1 MANNSM
7 KRIAEK
13 ICAMIYS
20 KDRRQP
26 EPYGTNAEVRRVED
40 GRAFVHIPGGV
51 DETPAK
57 MGVNAEA
64 GDQVHV
70 SISDGSALL
79 DGNLTNPPTDDKT
92 ARKAQ
97 RTATKADSKAT
108 EAKETAEQA
117 ETTANAV
124 SGVANNALTQAQQA
138 KQIADD
144 TEQHFWFQE
153 TGADTGAHITEVTQ
167 EEWSD
172 SSDPNYHSGG
182 NFLARSNG
190 AAVRDGLKELATMS
204 QNGFDAISYDD
215 NNDPVPIVHLGY
227 GPGYN
232 IAGTLSDDPYYT
244 LGQRNTAYHVGNYSV
259 VEGVDGHAMAYCS
272 HAEGYNSCVS
282 SLDGI
287 GAHAEG
293 YSCNATW
300 KGCHAEGYD
309 TYSAGIGAHAEGYGC
324 QAAGKGAHAGGYYT
338 LSDSD
343 YQTVIGKYNSPDM
356 NDTYALIIGNGT
368 GSSIADRSDA
378 FTVDWGG
385 NVTATGNVTASNIG
399 AKNWVTPSA
408 VSCATGKWYKVAEVT
423 LDPGIWF
430 LDCNAAFP
438 ATNTTG
444 TRQIRVTTATFTNG
458 TTTAPTAYDNLGID
472 ILVAGNTA
480 QYPQVHFPVDIS
492 SQTTF
497 RLAAYQ
503 GSNSTVSVTG
513 RIRATRIK

>member
-1 MANNSM
+1 MRSGRFKESKMANNSM

-26 EPYGTNAEVRRVED
+26 EPYGTAAEVRRVED
-40 GRAFVHIPGGV
+40 GKAFVHIPGGV
-51 DETPAK
+51 DETPVK

-124 SGVANNALTQAQQA
+124 SGVANSALTQAQQA

-153 TGADTGAHITEVTQ
+153 TGADTGAHITEVAQ

-172 SSDPNYHSGG
+172 SSGPNYHSGG

-190 AAVRDGLKELATMS
+190 AAVRDGMKELATMS
-204 QNGFDAISYDD
+204 ASGFDAKTYDSND
-215 NNDPVPIVHLGY
+215 NEVVIAHLGY
-227 GPGYN
+227 GSGN
-232 IAGTLSDDPYYT
+232 AESGTAIAPYYT
-244 LGQRNTAYHVGNYSV
+244 IGQRLSGSNIGNYSNA
-259 VEGVDGHAMAYCS
+259 EGYNTQAAGAYS
-272 HAEGYNSCVS
+272 HAEGKGAGAG
-282 SLDGI
+282 GI
-287 GAHAEG
+287 DSHAEG
-293 YSCNATW
+293 EDTRATG
-300 KGCHAEGYD
+300 KSSHAEGRD
-309 TYSAGIGAHAEGYGC
+309 TTASGNAS
-324 QAAGKGAHAGGYYT
+324 HAGGLGTTAGYQ
-338 LSDSD
+338 
-343 YQTVIGKYNSPDM
+343 YQTAIGCYNDNKST
-356 NDTYALIIGNGT
+356 NVFEVGYGIVGNPVNVFEVSNT
-368 GSSIADRSDA
+368 GDVA
-378 FTVDWGG
+378 
-385 NVTATGNVTASNIG
+385 ATGNVTASNIG

-408 VSCATGKWYKVAEVT
+408 VSCAAGKWYKVAEVT
-423 LDPGIWF
+423 LDPGLWF
-430 LDCNAAFP
+430 IDCNAAFP